1 MHRVFLLSDYTLRW
15 NHPIRYE
22 AIRRFTGYYDQDKPG
37 GPTCM
42 LNTNLNL
49 EYQITLSD
57 LKAIKKEVK
66 QDAPGGGGGGHGARE
81 SRGGGRAGGDA
92 SQARNR
98 LE

>member
-1 MHRVFLLSDYTLRW
+1 MRLRW

-22 AIRRFTGYYDQDKPG
+22 TIRRFTGYYDQDKPG

-42 LNTNLNL
+42 LDTNLNL

-66 QDAPGGGGGGHGARE
+66 QDPPRGGGGGRGSRE